1 MSGDA
6 QAASDRVASDR
17 ALWDWALKAYRAP
30 GVSDA
35 CLSLQDVNGQNVP
48 LLLWAAWA
56 ASTGRDLDEDTIEAG
71 CDAARAWDRV
81 AVTPLRAVRR
91 TLKLPVPDIDD
102 AAREALRDQV
112 KAVELAAERH
122 LLAGLEALVPTA
134 EGAPRPAIE
143 GLVAVAKEWS
153 RVVPRPA
160 LIALAERLPA

>member
-1 MSGDA
+1 MIEVQS
-6 QAASDRVASDR
+6 REE
-17 ALWDWALKAYRAP
+17 LWAWALAAYRAP
-30 GVSDA
+30 GVSEA
-35 CLSLQDVNGQNVP
+35 CLGLQDVNGQNVP

-56 ASTGRDLDEDTIEAG
+56 ARTGRALDEDTVEAA

-91 TLKLPVPDIDD
+91 TLKRPVPDIDD

-112 KAVELAAERH
+112 KAAELAAERH

-134 EGAPRPAIE
+134 GGPPQPAIE
-143 GLVAVAKEWS
+143 GLVAVARAWS